1 VANVTFA
8 GTVSA
13 QAAAGETVTMIV
25 TLPGGTTATL
35 TTTTN
40 AVGAYSITETFTVAG
55 SYSAV
60 ASVAADTEYAAAT
73 SPPVTFSITLT
84 NRTVTLNVTLS

>member
-1 VANVTFA
+1 VANVTFS
-8 GTVSA
+8 GTISA
-13 QAAAGETVTMIV
+13 QAAVGETVTIIV
-25 TLPGGTTATL
+25 TKPDGTKDTW
-35 TTTTN
+35 TTPTN
-40 AVGAYSITETFTVAG
+40 AVGAYSITETYTVAG

-84 NRTVTLNVTLS
+84 NRTVTINVTLS